1 MEEKK
6 LVEKSRRIKII
17 KRLKDQESKEFERFN
32 KTQIEKRLL
41 NLGRQVVILRE

>member
-6 LVEKSRRIKII
+6 LVEKSRKIKII

-32 KTQIEKRLL
+32 KAQIEKRLL